1 MSPFTVK
8 VIEANRK
15 KIFSIDDTGR
25 KQFSVISG
33 SGILQRKYDGS
44 WLSRAVELDVL
55 KDAHNLV
62 DRRAAS
68 KIRRIPSEVTGFDPG
83 HIINANLY
91 LLDFLNSGKSMRWQV
106 DFRFHR
112 IDRIIIN
119 SRNRILDS
127 SFSHYSI
134 LVKIWQEKPGRWLE
148 VGEGNSAGMK
158 FNLNGLSSRIGEI
171 LSNHKK
177 SKKGVPEGQV
187 PVVLNAGDGGI
198 LFHEILG
205 HSLEAD
211 HIYRKMSSVIPGDLG
226 RKILSK
232 NVTLHTRDQSDP
244 FFRNRVCD
252 DEGETSD
259 TTVLVEKGVLR
270 DFISDFFYQKLLGK
284 GSRGHCRIQDFRQI
298 PMPRMY
304 ALYLQPGPHHA
315 DELIRSVKYGILA
328 KEPGTGK
335 VFFNKNLFHFDIKAA
350 YLIEEGRVTVPLGS
364 VVVRGSI
371 TDALNSVAM
380 IADDFSYDKGIS
392 YCHKNGQTVNVRVGQ
407 PTVKIDNLYVT
418 RDYHD

>member
-1 MSPFTVK
+1 
-8 VIEANRK
+8 
-15 KIFSIDDTGR
+15 
-25 KQFSVISG
+25 
-33 SGILQRKYDGS
+33 
-44 WLSRAVELDVL
+44 
-55 KDAHNLV
+55 V
-62 DRRAAS
+62 DR
-68 KIRRIPSEVTGFDPG
+68 KVVTQINGIPAEVAGFDPG
-83 HIINANLY
+83 HVIDGNRY
-91 LLDFLNSGKSMRWQV
+91 LLDFLDSGLSTRWQV

-112 IDRIIIN
+112 IDRIIVN
-119 SRNRILDS
+119 SKNRVLNT

-134 LVKIWQEKPGRWLE
+134 LVKIWMEKPGRWIE
-148 VGEGNSAGMK
+148 VGEGNPADMK

-171 LSNHKK
+171 FRNHKK
-177 SKKGVPEGQV
+177 SKKWIPEKKV

-211 HIYRKMSSVIPGDLG
+211 HICRKMSSVTPGDLG
-226 RKILSK
+226 RRILSK
-232 NVTLHTRDQSDP
+232 NVTLHTRDLSDP
-244 FFRNRVCD
+244 FFRDRVCD

-259 TTVLVEKGVLR
+259 ASVLVEKGILR

-304 ALYLQPGPHHA
+304 ALYLQPGPYHA

-328 KEPGTGK
+328 KEPGSGK

-350 YLIEEGRVTVPLGS
+350 YLIEEGRVTAPLGS
-364 VVVRGSI
+364 VVVRGNI

-407 PTVKIDNLYVT
+407 PSVKIDNLYVT